1 MLYCSRCPDS
11 PDICFVLPLKM
22 KKRGK
27 KRAYQMLL
35 GSLSN
40 LDLTNVNVT

>member
-11 PDICFVLPLKM
+11 PDICFVLHLKM
-22 KKRGK
+22 KKKK

-35 GSLSN
+35 GALSN